1 MQLII
6 DFLII
11 SFNNGGTRSSY
22 YIVMGAVGIA
32 ATLFVC
38 HVILENK
45 YKSSIDI
52 ETKILSDLDETITGL
67 IELTIKD
74 PPIIFC

>member
-1 MQLII
+1 
-6 DFLII
+6 
-11 SFNNGGTRSSY
+11 
-22 YIVMGAVGIA
+22 MGAVGIA

-38 HVILENK
+38 HVILESK